1 MKVKK
6 VTKIWKGRFVSV
18 RSYEIE
24 AAIKKKGLKIIYQD
38 QAMTLSVDQ
47 LRELQNTQS
56 QTVKGR
62 ISGKDYKLFDVV
74 WKPPTKDSR
83 QGELI

>member
-18 RSYEIE
+18 RCYEID
-24 AAIKKKGLKIIYQD
+24 AAIKKNGLEIIYQD
-38 QAMTLSVDQ
+38 QSMSLSIDQ
-47 LRELQNTQS
+47 LKTLQNTQY

-74 WKPPTKDSR
+74 WKPLAKDKR